1 MNRLGYYIREGVD
14 SIFNHGLI
22 SFTTICV
29 ILACLLIMGSFA
41 SVAVNVNHIIGNLED
56 QVSILA
62 FVDEKWTEDQ
72 ARTLEKAI
80 LEIDNVAAA
89 VFVTRAQA
97 LDEFLQ
103 KQEDSPLFAEVE
115 PEILRDRYLVYL
127 KDISIMA
134 GTQNQLRDIPGIA
147 QVNAHLGIAQGMVA
161 VRRIVNVVSIV
172 MIALLLVV
180 SVFIMA
186 NTLRLAAFTRRN
198 EVAIVRMI
206 GATNS
211 FIRGPFNVEGMIL
224 GLTGSLIA
232 YLAQWLIYISIT
244 GRIAASSLSFM
255 EIIPFSVL
263 ALPMLACFLAIG
275 LLVAIFGSRIAIRN
289 YMRI

>member
-1 MNRLGYYIREGVD
+1 MNRIGYYIREGVD

-29 ILACLLIMGSFA
+29 IIACLLIMGSFA

-56 QVSILA
+56 QVSLLC
-62 FVDEKWTEDQ
+62 FVDEKWTEQ
-72 ARTLEKAI
+72 EARSLEKQI
-80 LEIDNVAAA
+80 LEIDNVAS
-89 VFVTRAQA
+89 VTFVTRAQA
-97 LDEFLQ
+97 LEEYLGQLD
-103 KQEDSPLFAEVE
+103 DSPLFSEVE
-115 PEILRDRYLVYL
+115 PTILRDRYLVYL
-127 KDISIMA
+127 KDISLMA
-134 GTQNQLRDIPGIA
+134 GTQSRLKDIPGIA
-147 QVNAHLGIAQGMVA
+147 RVNAHLGIAQGMVS
-161 VRRIVNVVSIV
+161 VRRIVNVISIV
-172 MIALLLVV
+172 MIALLLAV
-180 SVFIMA
+180 SIFIMA

-232 YLAQWLIYISIT
+232 YLAQWLIYITVT
-244 GRIAASSLSFM
+244 GRIAASSLSFL
-255 EIIPFSVL
+255 EVLPFSVL

-275 LLVAIFGSRIAIRN
+275 LIVAIFGSRIAIRN

>member
-1 MNRLGYYIREGVD
+1 MSRIGYYIREGVD

-22 SFTTICV
+22 SFATICV

-41 SVAVNVNHIIGNLED
+41 SVALNVNHIIGNLED
-56 QVSILA
+56 QVSLLA
-62 FVDEKWTEDQ
+62 FVDDKWSEEE
-72 ARTLEKAI
+72 ARAI
-80 LEIDNVAAA
+80 ESQILALDNVSS
-89 VFVTRAQA
+89 VTFVSRAEA
-97 LDEFLQ
+97 LDQYLAQLSESELF
-103 KQEDSPLFAEVE
+103 EDIE

-127 KDISIMA
+127 KDISLMA
-134 GTQNQLRDIPGIA
+134 STQNQLKDVPGIA
-147 QVNAHLGIAQGMVA
+147 RINAHLAIAQGMVA
-161 VRRIVNVVSIV
+161 TRRIVNIVSIV
-172 MIALLLVV
+172 MIVLLMAV

-206 GATNS
+206 GATNA
-211 FIRGPFNVEGMIL
+211 FIRGPFNVEGMLL

-232 YLAQWLIYISIT
+232 FLLQWFLYIMVT
-244 GRIAASSLSFM
+244 GRIADSSLAFLD
-255 EIIPFSVL
+255 IIPFSAL
-263 ALPMLACFLAIG
+263 ALPLLACFVIIG

>member
-1 MNRLGYYIREGVD
+1 MNRIGYYIREGVD

-22 SFTTICV
+22 SFATICV

-72 ARTLEKAI
+72 ARTLEKEI

>member
-22 SFTTICV
+22 SFATICV
-29 ILACLLIMGSFA
+29 IVACLLIMGSFA
-41 SVAVNVNHIIGNLED
+41 SVAWNVNQIIGNLED

-62 FVDEKWTEDQ
+62 FVDDSWTETE
-72 ARTLEKAI
+72 ARSLEQQLLAV
-80 LEIDNVAAA
+80 DNVAG
-89 VFVTRAQA
+89 VQFVTRAQA
-97 LDEFLQ
+97 LEEYLGQ
-103 KQEDSPLFAEVE
+103 LEYSELFDEVE

-127 KDISIMA
+127 KDISLMA
-134 GTQNQLRDIPGIA
+134 GTQNRLKDVPGIA
-147 QVNAHLGIAQGMVA
+147 RVNAHLGIAQGMVA
-161 VRRIVNVVSIV
+161 VRRVVNVVSLV
-172 MIALLLVV
+172 MILLLLVV

-186 NTLRLAAFTRRN
+186 NTLRLAAFTRRS

-224 GLTGSLIA
+224 GLTGALIA
-232 YLAQWLIYISIT
+232 FLAQWLLYTTVT
-244 GRIAASSLSFM
+244 GRIAASSLSFLD
-255 EIIPFSVL
+255 IVPFSAL
-263 ALPMLACFLAIG
+263 LLPMLACFLIIG

>member
-1 MNRLGYYIREGVD
+1 MNRIGYYIREGVD

-22 SFTTICV
+22 SFATICV

-41 SVAVNVNHIIGNLED
+41 SVALNVNHIIGNLED

-62 FVDEKWTEDQ
+62 FVDDKWSEEE
-72 ARTLEKAI
+72 ARSLESQI
-80 LEIDNVAAA
+80 LAIDNVAS
-89 VFVTRAQA
+89 VTFVTRAQA
-97 LDEFLQ
+97 LEEYLDQL
-103 KQEDSPLFAEVE
+103 EDSPLFDEVE
-115 PEILRDRYLVYL
+115 PEILRDRYLVYM
-127 KDISIMA
+127 KDIGIMA
-134 GTQNQLRDIPGIA
+134 GTQSRLKDIPGIA
-147 QVNAHLGIAQGMVA
+147 RVNAHLGIAQGMVSM
-161 VRRIVNVVSIV
+161 RRIVNVVSVV
-172 MIALLLVV
+172 MIVLLMAV
-180 SVFIMA
+180 STFIMA

-224 GLTGSLIA
+224 GLTGSLVA
-232 YLAQWLIYISIT
+232 YLAQWLLYITVT
-244 GRIAASSLSFM
+244 GRIAVSSLSFL
-255 EIIPFSVL
+255 EIIPFSEL

>member
-1 MNRLGYYIREGVD
+1 MNRIGYYIREGVD
-14 SIFNHGLI
+14 SIFNHGMI
-22 SFTTICV
+22 SFATICV

-41 SVAVNVNHIIGNLED
+41 LVAMNVNHIIGGLED
-56 QVSILA
+56 QVSLLC
-62 FVDEKWTEDQ
+62 FVDEVWTEEE
-72 ARTLEKAI
+72 ARSLESQLLA
-80 LEIDNVAAA
+80 IDNVAS
-89 VFVTRAQA
+89 VTFVTRAEA
-97 LDEFLQ
+97 LEQYLSQ
-103 KQEDSPLFAEVE
+103 LKDSRLFDEVE

-134 GTQNQLRDIPGIA
+134 DTQLRLRDVPGIA
-147 QVNAHLGIAQGMVA
+147 SVNAHLGIAQGMVA
-161 VRRIVNVVSIV
+161 VRRIVNVVSLV

-211 FIRGPFNVEGMIL
+211 FIRGPFNVEGIIL
-224 GLTGSLIA
+224 GLTGSLVA
-232 YLAQWLIYISIT
+232 FLAEWLIYT
-244 GRIAASSLSFM
+244 VVTMRIAASSLSFVDV
-255 EIIPFSVL
+255 IPFSALSLPLL
-263 ALPMLACFLAIG
+263 ASFLIIG

>member
-1 MNRLGYYIREGVD
+1 MNRIGYYIREGVD

-22 SFTTICV
+22 SFATICV

-41 SVAVNVNHIIGNLED
+41 SVALNVNHIIGTLED
-56 QVSILA
+56 QVSILC
-62 FVDEKWTEDQ
+62 FVDDKWSETE
-72 ARTLEKAI
+72 ARSLEKQLLAV
-80 LEIDNVAAA
+80 DNVSS
-89 VFVTRAQA
+89 VTFVTRTQA
-97 LDEFLQ
+97 LEEYLGQ
-103 KQEDSPLFAEVE
+103 LEESPLFEEVE
-115 PEILRDRYLVYL
+115 PTILRDRYLVYL

-134 GTQNQLRDIPGIA
+134 GTQARLKDIPGIA
-147 QVNAHLGIAQGMVA
+147 RVNAHLGIAQGMVSM
-161 VRRIVNVVSIV
+161 RRIVNVVSVV
-172 MIALLLVV
+172 MILLLMAV
-180 SVFIMA
+180 STFIIA

-232 YLAQWLIYISIT
+232 YLAQWLLYIAIT
-244 GRIAASSLSFM
+244 GRIAGSSISFLD
-255 EIIPFSVL
+255 IIPFAEL
-263 ALPMLACFLAIG
+263 ALPLLACFLVIG

>member
-1 MNRLGYYIREGVD
+1 MNRIGYYIREGVD
-14 SIFNHGLI
+14 SVFNHGLI

-29 ILACLLIMGSFA
+29 IIACLLIMGSFA
-41 SVAVNVNHIIGNLED
+41 SVALNVNHIIGTLED

-62 FVDEKWTEDQ
+62 FVDEKWTEEE
-72 ARTLEKAI
+72 ARSLEKQITAI
-80 LEIDNVAAA
+80 ENVSSV

-97 LDEFLQ
+97 LEEYLGQ
-103 KQEDSPLFAEVE
+103 LEESPLFDEVE

-127 KDISIMA
+127 EDISVMA
-134 GTQNQLRDIPGIA
+134 GTQSRLRDIPGIA
-147 QVNAHLGIAQGMVA
+147 RVNAHLGIAQGMVSM
-161 VRRIVNVVSIV
+161 RRIVNVVSIV
-172 MIALLLVV
+172 MILLLMLV
-180 SVFIMA
+180 STFIMA

-211 FIRGPFNVEGMIL
+211 FIRGPFNVEGIIL

-232 YLAQWLIYISIT
+232 YLAQWLLYITVT
-244 GRIAASSLSFM
+244 GRIAASSLSFL
-255 EIIPFSVL
+255 EIIPFAVL

>member
-1 MNRLGYYIREGVD
+1 MNRIGYYIREGVD

-22 SFTTICV
+22 SFATICV

-41 SVAVNVNHIIGNLED
+41 LVALNVNHIIGGLED
-56 QVSILA
+56 QVSLLC
-62 FVDEKWTEDQ
+62 FVDEVWTEEE
-72 ARTLEKAI
+72 ARSLETQLMA
-80 LEIDNVAAA
+80 IDNVSS
-89 VFVTRAQA
+89 VTFVTRAEA
-97 LDEFLQ
+97 LEQYLSQ
-103 KQEDSPLFAEVE
+103 LEYSKLFDEVE
-115 PEILRDRYLVYL
+115 PDILRDRYLVYL

-134 GTQNQLRDIPGIA
+134 DTQMQLKDVPGIA
-147 QVNAHLGIAQGMVA
+147 RVNAHLGIAHGMVA
-161 VRRIVNVVSIV
+161 VRRIVNVVSLV

-206 GATNS
+206 GATNG

-224 GLTGSLIA
+224 GLTGSLVA
-232 YLAQWLIYISIT
+232 FLAEWLLYT
-244 GRIAASSLSFM
+244 AVTVRIAASALSFVD
-255 EIIPFSVL
+255 IIPFSVL
-263 ALPMLACFLAIG
+263 ALPLLACFLVIG

>member
-1 MNRLGYYIREGVD
+1 MNRIGYYIREGVD

-41 SVAVNVNHIIGNLED
+41 SVAVNVNHIIGNLEG
-56 QVSILA
+56 QVSILC
-62 FVDEKWTEDQ
+62 FVDEKWTEEE
-72 ARTLEKAI
+72 ARSLESQI
-80 LEIDNVAAA
+80 LAIDNVEA
-89 VFVTRAQA
+89 VTFVTRAQA
-97 LDEFLQ
+97 LEEYIGQL
-103 KQEDSPLFAEVE
+103 EESPLFDDVE

-147 QVNAHLGIAQGMVA
+147 QVNAHLGIAQGMVS
-161 VRRIVNVVSIV
+161 VRRIVNVVSVV
-172 MIALLLVV
+172 MIALLLAV
-180 SVFIMA
+180 SIFIMA

-232 YLAQWLIYISIT
+232 YLAQWLIYITVT
-244 GRIAASSLSFM
+244 GRIAASSLSFL
-255 EIIPFSVL
+255 EVLPFSVL

-275 LLVAIFGSRIAIRN
+275 LIVAIFGSRIAIRN

>member
-22 SFTTICV
+22 SFATICV
-29 ILACLLIMGSFA
+29 IVACLLIMGSFA
-41 SVAVNVNHIIGNLED
+41 SVAWNVNQIIGSLED

-62 FVDEKWTEDQ
+62 FVDDSWTETE
-72 ARTLEKAI
+72 ARSLEQQLLAV
-80 LEIDNVAAA
+80 DNVAG
-89 VFVTRAQA
+89 VQFVTRAQA
-97 LDEFLQ
+97 LEEYLGQ
-103 KQEDSPLFAEVE
+103 LEYSELFDEVE

-127 KDISIMA
+127 KDISLMA
-134 GTQNQLRDIPGIA
+134 GTQNRLKDVPGIA
-147 QVNAHLGIAQGMVA
+147 RVNAHLGIAQGMVA
-161 VRRIVNVVSIV
+161 VRRVVNVVSVV
-172 MIALLLVV
+172 MILLLLVV

-186 NTLRLAAFTRRN
+186 NTLRLAAFTRRS

-232 YLAQWLIYISIT
+232 YLAQWLIYITVT
-244 GRIAASSLSFM
+244 GRIAASSLSFL
-255 EIIPFSVL
+255 EIVPFSVL

>member
-1 MNRLGYYIREGVD
+1 MNRIGYYIREGVD
-14 SIFNHGLI
+14 SIFNHSLI

-41 SVAVNVNHIIGNLED
+41 SVALNVNYIIGNLED
-56 QVSILA
+56 QVSILC
-62 FVDEKWTEDQ
+62 FVDEKWTEEE
-72 ARTLEKAI
+72 ARSLEPELLKI
-80 LEIDNVAAA
+80 GNVAS
-89 VFVTRAQA
+89 VTFVTRSQA
-97 LDEFLQ
+97 LEEYLGQ
-103 KQEDSPLFAEVE
+103 LEDSPLFSEVE

-134 GTQNQLRDIPGIA
+134 GTQNLLKDIPGIA
-147 QVNAHLGIAQGMVA
+147 RVNAHLGIAQGMVS

-172 MIALLLVV
+172 MIALLMVV
-180 SVFIMA
+180 SIFIMA

-206 GATNS
+206 GATNG

-232 YLAQWLIYISIT
+232 YLAQWLLYVTVTS
-244 GRIAASSLSFM
+244 RIASSSLSFLR
-255 EIIPFSVL
+255 IVPFSAL
-263 ALPMLACFLAIG
+263 ALPMLACFLAVG

>member
-1 MNRLGYYIREGVD
+1 MNRIGYYIREGVD

-22 SFTTICV
+22 SFATICV

-41 SVAVNVNHIIGNLED
+41 SVALNVNHIIGTLED
-56 QVSILA
+56 QVSILC
-62 FVDEKWTEDQ
+62 FVDEKWSESE
-72 ARTLEKAI
+72 ARSLEKQLMA
-80 LEIDNVAAA
+80 IDNVSS
-89 VFVTRAQA
+89 VTFVTRSQA
-97 LDEFLQ
+97 LEEYLGQ
-103 KQEDSPLFAEVE
+103 LEESPLFEEVE
-115 PEILRDRYLVYL
+115 PTILRDRYLVYL
-127 KDISIMA
+127 KDISLMA
-134 GTQNQLRDIPGIA
+134 GTQNRLKDIPGIA
-147 QVNAHLGIAQGMVA
+147 RVNAHLGIAQGMVSM
-161 VRRIVNVVSIV
+161 RRIVNIVSIV
-172 MIALLLVV
+172 MILLLMAV

-232 YLAQWLIYISIT
+232 YLAQWLIYVGVTS
-244 GRIAASSLSFM
+244 RIASSSISFLR
-255 EIIPFSVL
+255 IVPFSVL
-263 ALPMLACFLAIG
+263 AIPMLACFLAVG

>member
-1 MNRLGYYIREGVD
+1 MNRIGYYIREGVD
-14 SIFNHGLI
+14 SIFTHGLI

-62 FVDEKWTEDQ
+62 FVDEKWSEKE
-72 ARTLEKAI
+72 ARSLESRI
-80 LEIDNVAAA
+80 LEIDNVAS
-89 VFVTRAQA
+89 VTFVTRAQA
-97 LDEFLQ
+97 LEEYLGQ
-103 KQEDSPLFAEVE
+103 LEESPLFEEVE
-115 PEILRDRYLVYL
+115 PEILRDRYLIYL

-134 GTQNQLRDIPGIA
+134 GTQEQLRDIPGIA
-147 QVNAHLGIAQGMVA
+147 RVNAHLGIARGMVS
-161 VRRIVNVVSIV
+161 VRRIVNVVSVV
-172 MIALLLVV
+172 MILLLMLV
-180 SVFIMA
+180 STFIMA

-224 GLTGSLIA
+224 GLTGSLVA
-232 YLAQWLIYISIT
+232 YLAQWLLYLVLT
-244 GRIAASSLSFM
+244 GRIAASSLSFVD
-255 EIIPFSVL
+255 IIPFSEL
-263 ALPMLACFLAIG
+263 ALPMLACFLVIG

>member
-22 SFTTICV
+22 SFATICV
-29 ILACLLIMGSFA
+29 IVACLLIMGSFA
-41 SVAVNVNHIIGNLED
+41 SVAWNVNQIIGNLED

-62 FVDEKWTEDQ
+62 FVDDSWTETE
-72 ARTLEKAI
+72 ARSLEQQLLAV
-80 LEIDNVAAA
+80 DNGAGVQ
-89 VFVTRAQA
+89 FVTRAQA
-97 LDEFLQ
+97 LEEYLGQ
-103 KQEDSPLFAEVE
+103 LEYSELFDEVE

-127 KDISIMA
+127 KDISLMA
-134 GTQNQLRDIPGIA
+134 GTQNRLKDVPGIA
-147 QVNAHLGIAQGMVA
+147 RVNAHLGIAQGMVSM
-161 VRRIVNVVSIV
+161 RRIVNVVSVV
-172 MIALLLVV
+172 MILLLMAV
-180 SVFIMA
+180 STFIMA

-232 YLAQWLIYISIT
+232 YLAQWLLYITIT
-244 GRIAASSLSFM
+244 GRIAGSSLSFL
-255 EIIPFSVL
+255 EIIPFSAL
-263 ALPMLACFLAIG
+263 ALPLLACFLAIG

>member
-1 MNRLGYYIREGVD
+1 MNRIGYYIREGVD

-22 SFTTICV
+22 SFATICV

-41 SVAVNVNHIIGNLED
+41 SVALNVNHIIGNLED

-62 FVDEKWTEDQ
+62 FVDDKWSEEE
-72 ARTLEKAI
+72 ARSLESQI
-80 LEIDNVAAA
+80 LAIDNVAS
-89 VFVTRAQA
+89 VTFVTRAQA
-97 LDEFLQ
+97 LEEYLDQL
-103 KQEDSPLFAEVE
+103 EDSPLFDEVE
-115 PEILRDRYLVYL
+115 PEILRDRYLVYM

-134 GTQNQLRDIPGIA
+134 GTQSRLKDIPGIA
-147 QVNAHLGIAQGMVA
+147 RVNAHLGIAQGMVSM
-161 VRRIVNVVSIV
+161 RRIVNVVSVV
-172 MIALLLVV
+172 MIVLLMAV
-180 SVFIMA
+180 STFIMA

-224 GLTGSLIA
+224 GLTGSLVA
-232 YLAQWLIYISIT
+232 YLAQWLLYITVT
-244 GRIAASSLSFM
+244 GRIAVSSLSFL
-255 EIIPFSVL
+255 EIIPFSEL

>member
-22 SFTTICV
+22 SFATICV
-29 ILACLLIMGSFA
+29 IVACLLIMGSFA
-41 SVAVNVNHIIGNLED
+41 SVAWNVNQIIGNLED

-62 FVDEKWTEDQ
+62 FVDDSWTETE
-72 ARTLEKAI
+72 ARSLEPQLLAV
-80 LEIDNVAAA
+80 DNVSG
-89 VFVTRAQA
+89 VQFVTRAQA
-97 LDEFLQ
+97 LEEYLGQ
-103 KQEDSPLFAEVE
+103 LEYSELFDEVE

-127 KDISIMA
+127 EDISLMA
-134 GTQNQLRDIPGIA
+134 GTQNRLKDVPGIA
-147 QVNAHLGIAQGMVA
+147 RVNAHLGIAQGMVA
-161 VRRIVNVVSIV
+161 VRRVVNVVSVV
-172 MIALLLVV
+172 MILLLLVV

-186 NTLRLAAFTRRN
+186 NTLRLAAFTRRS

-224 GLTGSLIA
+224 GLTGALIA
-232 YLAQWLIYISIT
+232 FLAQWLLYTTVT
-244 GRIAASSLSFM
+244 GRIAASSLSFLD
-255 EIIPFSVL
+255 IVPFSEL
-263 ALPMLACFLAIG
+263 LLPTLACFLVIG

>member
-22 SFTTICV
+22 SFATICV
-29 ILACLLIMGSFA
+29 IVACLLIMGSFA
-41 SVAVNVNHIIGNLED
+41 SVAWNVNQIIGNLED

-62 FVDEKWTEDQ
+62 FVDDSWTETE
-72 ARTLEKAI
+72 ARSLEQQLLAV
-80 LEIDNVAAA
+80 DNVAG
-89 VFVTRAQA
+89 VQFVTRAQA
-97 LDEFLQ
+97 LEEYLGQ
-103 KQEDSPLFAEVE
+103 LEYSELFDEVE

-127 KDISIMA
+127 KDISLMA
-134 GTQNQLRDIPGIA
+134 GTQNRLKDVPGIA
-147 QVNAHLGIAQGMVA
+147 RVNAHLGIAQGMVA
-161 VRRIVNVVSIV
+161 VRRVVNVVSVV
-172 MIALLLVV
+172 MILLLLVV

-186 NTLRLAAFTRRN
+186 NTLRLAAFTRRS

-224 GLTGSLIA
+224 GLTGALIA
-232 YLAQWLIYISIT
+232 FLAQWLLYTTVT
-244 GRIAASSLSFM
+244 GRIAASSLSFLD
-255 EIIPFSVL
+255 IVPFSAL
-263 ALPMLACFLAIG
+263 LLPMLACFLIIG

>member
-1 MNRLGYYIREGVD
+1 
-14 SIFNHGLI
+14 
-22 SFTTICV
+22 
-29 ILACLLIMGSFA
+29 MGSFA

-56 QVSILA
+56 QVSLLA
-62 FVDEKWTEDQ
+62 FVDEKWSEQ
-72 ARTLEKAI
+72 EARSLESQI
-80 LEIDNVAAA
+80 LAIDNVAS
-89 VFVTRAQA
+89 VTFVTRAQA
-97 LDEFLQ
+97 LEEYLGQLD
-103 KQEDSPLFAEVE
+103 DSPLFDEVE
-115 PEILRDRYLVYL
+115 PTILRDRYLVYL
-127 KDISIMA
+127 KDISLMA
-134 GTQNQLRDIPGIA
+134 GTQIRLKDIPGIA
-147 QVNAHLGIAQGMVA
+147 RVNAHLGIAQGMVS
-161 VRRIVNVVSIV
+161 VRRIVNIVSVV
-172 MIALLLVV
+172 MIALLLAV
-180 SVFIMA
+180 STFIMA

-232 YLAQWLIYISIT
+232 YLAQWLIYITVT
-244 GRIAASSLSFM
+244 GRIAASSLSFL
-255 EIIPFSVL
+255 EIVPFSVL

>member
-1 MNRLGYYIREGVD
+1 MNRIGYYIREGVD
-14 SIFNHGLI
+14 SIFTHSLI

-41 SVAVNVNHIIGNLED
+41 CVALNVNHVIGILED
-56 QVSILA
+56 QVSLLA
-62 FVDEKWTEDQ
+62 FVDEKWTEQEARSLEDQ
-72 ARTLEKAI
+72 I
-80 LEIDNVAAA
+80 LAIDNVAS
-89 VFVTRAQA
+89 VTFVTRAQA

-103 KQEDSPLFAEVE
+103 QQENSPLFDEVE
-115 PEILRDRYLVYL
+115 PTILRDRYLVYL
-127 KDISIMA
+127 KDISVMA
-134 GTQNQLRDIPGIA
+134 ATQNSLRDIPGIA
-147 QVNAHLGIAQGMVA
+147 SINAHLGIAQGMVS

-172 MIALLLVV
+172 MIALLMVV

-232 YLAQWLIYISIT
+232 YLAQWLIYIT
-244 GRIAASSLSFM
+244 VAGRIAASSLSFV
-255 EIIPFSVL
+255 EIIPFSTL
-263 ALPMLACFLAIG
+263 AVPMLACFLFIG
-275 LLVAIFGSRIAIRN
+275 LIVAIFGSRIAIRN

>member
-1 MNRLGYYIREGVD
+1 MNRIGYYIREGVD

-22 SFTTICV
+22 SVTTICV

-56 QVSILA
+56 QVSLLA
-62 FVDEKWTEDQ
+62 FVDEKWSEQ
-72 ARTLEKAI
+72 EARSLEKQI
-80 LEIDNVAAA
+80 LAIDNVAS
-89 VFVTRAQA
+89 VTFVTRAQA
-97 LDEFLQ
+97 LEEYLGQLD
-103 KQEDSPLFAEVE
+103 DSPLFDEVE
-115 PEILRDRYLVYL
+115 PTILRDRYLVYL
-127 KDISIMA
+127 KDISLMA
-134 GTQNQLRDIPGIA
+134 GTQTRLKDIPGIA
-147 QVNAHLGIAQGMVA
+147 RVNAHLGIAQGMVS
-161 VRRIVNVVSIV
+161 VRRIVNVVSVV
-172 MIALLLVV
+172 MIALLLAV
-180 SVFIMA
+180 STFIMA

-232 YLAQWLIYISIT
+232 YLAQWLIYITVT
-244 GRIAASSLSFM
+244 GRIAASRLSFL
-255 EIIPFSVL
+255 EIVPFSVL
-263 ALPMLACFLAIG
+263 ALPMLACFMAIG

>member
-1 MNRLGYYIREGVD
+1 MNRIGYYIREGVD

-56 QVSILA
+56 QVSILC
-62 FVDEKWTEDQ
+62 FVDDKWSEQ
-72 ARTLEKAI
+72 EARSLEKQI
-80 LEIDNVAAA
+80 LAIDNVAS
-89 VFVTRAQA
+89 VTFVTRAQA
-97 LDEFLQ
+97 LEEYLGQ
-103 KQEDSPLFAEVE
+103 LEDSPLFDEVE
-115 PEILRDRYLVYL
+115 PTILRDRYLVYL

-134 GTQNQLRDIPGIA
+134 GTQTRLKDIPGIA
-147 QVNAHLGIAQGMVA
+147 RVNAHLGIAQGMVSM
-161 VRRIVNVVSIV
+161 RRIVNVVSIV
-172 MIALLLVV
+172 MIALLMAV
-180 SVFIMA
+180 STFIMA
-186 NTLRLAAFTRRN
+186 NTIRLAAFTRRN

-232 YLAQWLIYISIT
+232 YLAQWLIYITVT
-244 GRIAASSLSFM
+244 GRIAASRLSFL
-255 EIIPFSVL
+255 EIVPFSVM
-263 ALPMLACFLAIG
+263 AIPMLACFLAIG

>member
-1 MNRLGYYIREGVD
+1 MNRIGYYIREGVD

-22 SFTTICV
+22 SVTTICV
-29 ILACLLIMGSFA
+29 IIACLLIMGSFA
-41 SVAVNVNHIIGNLED
+41 SVALNVNQIIGNLED
-56 QVSILA
+56 QVSLLC
-62 FVDEKWTEDQ
+62 FVDEKWTEEE
-72 ARTLEKAI
+72 ARSIERQITELE
-80 LEIDNVAAA
+80 NVSSA
-89 VFVTRAQA
+89 VFVTRAEA
-97 LDEFLQ
+97 LDSFLAQ
-103 KQEDSPLFAEVE
+103 QEDSPLFSEVE

-127 KDISIMA
+127 KDISLMA
-134 GTQNQLRDIPGIA
+134 GTQSRLKDIPGIA
-147 QVNAHLGIAQGMVA
+147 QVNAHLGIAQGMVS

-180 SVFIMA
+180 STFIMA
-186 NTLRLAAFTRRN
+186 NTLRLAAFTRRS

-206 GATNS
+206 GATNR

-232 YLAQWLIYISIT
+232 YLAQWLVYVAVTS
-244 GRIAASSLSFM
+244 RIAASSLSFL
-255 EIIPFSVL
+255 EIIPFPVL

>member
-1 MNRLGYYIREGVD
+1 MNRIGYYIREGVD
-14 SIFNHGLI
+14 SIFNHGMI
-22 SFTTICV
+22 SFSTICV

-41 SVAVNVNHIIGNLED
+41 LVALNVNHIIGGLED
-56 QVSILA
+56 QVSLLC
-62 FVDEKWTEDQ
+62 FVDDVWTEEE
-72 ARTLEKAI
+72 ARSIEPELLAI
-80 LEIDNVAAA
+80 GNVAS
-89 VFVTRAQA
+89 VTFVTRAEA
-97 LDEFLQ
+97 LEQYLSQ
-103 KQEDSPLFAEVE
+103 LEYSRLFDEVE

-134 GTQNQLRDIPGIA
+134 DTQLRLRDVPGIA

-161 VRRIVNVVSIV
+161 VRRIVNVVSLV

-180 SVFIMA
+180 SIFIMA

-198 EVAIVRMI
+198 EVAIVKVI

-224 GLTGSLIA
+224 GLTGSLVA
-232 YLAQWLIYISIT
+232 FLAEWLLYT
-244 GRIAASSLSFM
+244 AVTVRIAASSLSFLDV
-255 EIIPFSVL
+255 IPFSTL
-263 ALPMLACFLAIG
+263 ALPLLICFLVIG

>member
-1 MNRLGYYIREGVD
+1 MNRIGYYIREGVD

-56 QVSILA
+56 QVSILC
-62 FVDEKWTEDQ
+62 FVDEKWTEQ
-72 ARTLEKAI
+72 EARGLEPSI
-80 LEIDNVAAA
+80 LEIENVAA
-89 VFVTRAQA
+89 VTFVTRAEA
-97 LDEFLQ
+97 LEEYIGQL
-103 KQEDSPLFAEVE
+103 EESPLFNDVE

-134 GTQNQLRDIPGIA
+134 DTQVRLRDIPGVA
-147 QVNAHLGIAQGMVA
+147 QVNAHLGIAQGMVS

-172 MIALLLVV
+172 MIALLLAV
-180 SVFIMA
+180 STFIMA

-232 YLAQWLIYISIT
+232 YLAQWLIYIAVS
-244 GRIAASSLSFM
+244 GRIAASSLSFV
-255 EIIPFSVL
+255 EIIPFSVM

>member
-1 MNRLGYYIREGVD
+1 MNRIGYYIREGVD

-41 SVAVNVNHIIGNLED
+41 SVALNVNYIIGNLED
-56 QVSILA
+56 QVSILC
-62 FVDEKWTEDQ
+62 FVDEKWTEEE
-72 ARTLEKAI
+72 ARSLEPRL
-80 LEIDNVAAA
+80 LELENVSA
-89 VFVTRAQA
+89 VTFVTRTQA
-97 LDEFLQ
+97 LEEYLGQ
-103 KQEDSPLFAEVE
+103 LEDSPLFDEVE
-115 PEILRDRYLVYL
+115 PEVLRDRYLVYL
-127 KDISIMA
+127 KDISLMA
-134 GTQNQLRDIPGIA
+134 GTQSRLKDIPGIA
-147 QVNAHLGIAQGMVA
+147 RVNAHLGIAQGMVS

-180 SVFIMA
+180 STFIMA

-206 GATNS
+206 GATNH

-232 YLAQWLIYISIT
+232 YLAQWLVYVTVT
-244 GRIAASSLSFM
+244 GRIAASSLSFLK
-255 EIIPFSVL
+255 IIPFSVL
-263 ALPMLACFLAIG
+263 ALPMLACFLGIG

>member
-1 MNRLGYYIREGVD
+1 MNRIGYYIREGVD

-22 SFTTICV
+22 SFATICV

-41 SVAVNVNHIIGNLED
+41 SVALNVNHIIGTLED
-56 QVSILA
+56 QVSILC
-62 FVDEKWTEDQ
+62 FVDEKWSESE
-72 ARTLEKAI
+72 ARSLEEQLMA
-80 LEIDNVAAA
+80 IDNVSS
-89 VFVTRAQA
+89 VTFVTRSQA
-97 LDEFLQ
+97 LEEYLGQ
-103 KQEDSPLFAEVE
+103 LEDSPLFEEVE
-115 PEILRDRYLVYL
+115 PTILRDRYLVYL
-127 KDISIMA
+127 KDISLMA
-134 GTQNQLRDIPGIA
+134 GTQNRLKDIPGIA
-147 QVNAHLGIAQGMVA
+147 RVNAHLGIAQGMVSM
-161 VRRIVNVVSIV
+161 RRIVNIVSIV
-172 MIALLLVV
+172 MILLLMAV

-232 YLAQWLIYISIT
+232 YLVQWLLYVAIT
-244 GRIAASSLSFM
+244 GRIAGSTLSFL
-255 EIIPFSVL
+255 EIIPFSEL
-263 ALPMLACFLAIG
+263 ALPLLACFVAIG

-289 YMRI
+289 YLRI

>member
-1 MNRLGYYIREGVD
+1 MNRIGYYIREGVD

-22 SFTTICV
+22 SFATICV

-41 SVAVNVNHIIGNLED
+41 SVALNVNHIIGTLED
-56 QVSILA
+56 QVSILC
-62 FVDEKWTEDQ
+62 FVDDKWSETE
-72 ARTLEKAI
+72 ARSLEKQLLAV
-80 LEIDNVAAA
+80 DNVSS
-89 VFVTRAQA
+89 VTFVTRTQA
-97 LDEFLQ
+97 LEEYLGQ
-103 KQEDSPLFAEVE
+103 LEESPLFEEVE
-115 PEILRDRYLVYL
+115 PTILRDRYLVYL

-134 GTQNQLRDIPGIA
+134 GTQARLKDIPGIA
-147 QVNAHLGIAQGMVA
+147 RVNAHLGIAQGMVSM
-161 VRRIVNVVSIV
+161 RRIVNVVSVV
-172 MIALLLVV
+172 MILLLMAV
-180 SVFIMA
+180 STFIMA

-232 YLAQWLIYISIT
+232 YLAQWLLYIAIT
-244 GRIAASSLSFM
+244 GRIAGSSISFLD
-255 EIIPFSVL
+255 IIPFAEL
-263 ALPMLACFLAIG
+263 ALPLLACFLVIG